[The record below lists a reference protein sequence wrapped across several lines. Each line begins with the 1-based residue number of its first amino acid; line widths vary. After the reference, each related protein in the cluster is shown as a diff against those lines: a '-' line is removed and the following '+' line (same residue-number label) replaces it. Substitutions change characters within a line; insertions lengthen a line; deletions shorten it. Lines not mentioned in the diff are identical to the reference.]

1 MFFYKETKPWTLNGE
16 TIRVVDNNE
25 YLGLIVSGIEEELK
39 NIDENI
45 IKCRNSLFALLGPV
59 YAYRC
64 LLSPVVQAHL
74 WRTYY
79 LPVLMSGLQALPI
92 RPSKMK
98 PLIIFHNKILRG
110 FLKLSQSS
118 PVPALHFLLG
128 ELPVEAVLN
137 INTLTLFYNVWT
149 NPDT

>member
-1 MFFYKETKPWTLNGE
+1 MFFDKETKPWTLNGE

-25 YLGLIVSGIEEELK
+25 HLGLIVSGMEEERK

-74 WRTYY
+74 WRTYN
-79 LPVLMSGLQALPI
+79 LPVLSPHVRSPSTPHTAINNETPHYLP
-92 RPSKMK
+92 
-98 PLIIFHNKILRG
+98 
-110 FLKLSQSS
+110 Q
-118 PVPALHFLLG
+118 
-128 ELPVEAVLN
+128 
-137 INTLTLFYNVWT
+137 
-149 NPDT
+149 

>member
-1 MFFYKETKPWTLNGE
+1 
-16 TIRVVDNNE
+16 
-25 YLGLIVSGIEEELK
+25 
-39 NIDENI
+39 
-45 IKCRNSLFALLGPV
+45 
-59 YAYRC
+59 
-64 LLSPVVQAHL
+64 
-74 WRTYY
+74 
-79 LPVLMSGLQALPI
+79 
-92 RPSKMK
+92 MK

-149 NPDT
+149 NPDTTVSAMVAYILKMCDTKSTTWSNHIQILCLKYGLPSPLLLLQSSPWPKASWSCLVRTRVTIWHKKDLRE